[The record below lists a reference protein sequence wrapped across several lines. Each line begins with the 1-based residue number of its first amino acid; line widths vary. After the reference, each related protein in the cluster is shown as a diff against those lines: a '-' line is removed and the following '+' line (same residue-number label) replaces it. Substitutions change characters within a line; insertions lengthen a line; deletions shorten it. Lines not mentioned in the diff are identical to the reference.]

1 MTSPT
6 HRARLVVTALVA
18 VTTAAALAGWANSDE
33 PPSVED
39 ATDTLLGHV
48 HGLGTD
54 PETGELYAA
63 AHHGV
68 FTFSGS
74 TPQRVAD
81 RWQDTM
87 AFTVIGPGHLLAS
100 GHPDLREEGPIHLG
114 LIEST
119 DAAETWQSLSLVG
132 EADFHAL
139 DAADRRIYG
148 YDALTKTLL
157 TSLDGRAW
165 DTVAIRTPVRDLAVD
180 PNDSDQVLLTRPDDT
195 LHRYQRTGDNAEVRT
210 APPLS
215 FVDWADLDV
224 LAGLG
229 PDATVYTST
238 DRGRSWVRTGAVPG
252 EPEALDATDDLWHV
266 ATSTG
271 IYRSTDAG
279 RTWDLLTSQ

>member
-1 MTSPT
+1 MTSSAP
-6 HRARLVVTALVA
+6 HLARAVVTALVA
-18 VTTAAALAGWANSDE
+18 VTTTALAGCAESEDRT
-33 PPSVED
+33 SAED

-54 PETGELYAA
+54 PETGDLYAA

-100 GHPDLREEGPIHLG
+100 GHPDLREDGPIHLG

-119 DAAETWQSLSLVG
+119 DAAETWQPLSLAG

-148 YDALTKTLL
+148 YDSLTKTLL
-157 TSLDGRAW
+157 TSLDGSEW
-165 DTVAIRTPVRDLAVD
+165 DTVASRTMVSDLAVD
-180 PNDSDQVLLTRPDDT
+180 PGDSDRVLLTRPDAT
-195 LHRYQRTGDNAEVRT
+195 LHRYQRTGDNTEVRT

-238 DRGRSWVRTGAVPG
+238 DNGESWVRTGAVPG
-252 EPEALDATDDLWHV
+252 EPEALDATDDLWHA

-279 RTWDLLTSQ
+279 VTWDLLTAQ

>member
-1 MTSPT
+1 MNTAHPQLRRVGAATVAFS
-6 HRARLVVTALVA
+6 LV
-18 VTTAAALAGWANSDE
+18 ALAGCSEA
-33 PPSVED
+33 D
-39 ATDTLLGHV
+39 AIDSAEQATETLMGHI
-48 HGLGTD
+48 HDLGTD

-68 FTFSGS
+68 FTFSTAG

-100 GHPDLREEGPIHLG
+100 GHPDLREDGPIHLG

-119 DAAETWQSLSLVG
+119 DAADTWQSLSLAG

-148 YDALTKTLL
+148 YDSLTRALL
-157 TSLDGRAW
+157 TSLDGQTW
-165 DTVAIRTPVRDLAVD
+165 ETVAEPTEATDLAVD
-180 PNDSDQVLLTRPDDT
+180 PGDSDQVLMTRPDGT
-195 LHRYQRTGDNAEVRT
+195 VHRYQRNGANSVLGS
-210 APPLS
+210 APPLR
-215 FVDWADLDV
+215 FLDWADLDTLV
-224 LAGLG
+224 GLG

-238 DRGRSWVRTGAVPG
+238 DRGASWVRTGGVPG
-252 EPEALDATDDLWHV
+252 DPEALVAEDETWHV

-271 IYRSTDAG
+271 IYRSIDAG
-279 RTWDLLTSQ
+279 ATWDLATAR

>member
-1 MTSPT
+1 MTSSSP
-6 HRARLVVTALVA
+6 HLARVVVTALVA
-18 VTTAAALAGWANSDE
+18 VTTTALAGCAESDDGT
-33 PPSVED
+33 SAED
-39 ATDTLLGHV
+39 ATDTLLGHI

-54 PETGELYAA
+54 PETGDLYAA

-100 GHPDLREEGPIHLG
+100 GHPDLREDGPIHLG

-119 DAAETWQSLSLVG
+119 DAAETWQSLSLAG

-157 TSLDGRAW
+157 TSLDGSDW
-165 DTVAIRTPVRDLAVD
+165 ETVAKPAMVSDLAVD
-180 PNDSDQVLLTRPDDT
+180 PNDSDRVLLTRPDAS
-195 LHRYQRTGDNAEVRT
+195 LHRYQRTGDNAEIRT

-238 DRGRSWVRTGAVPG
+238 DGGESWVRTGAVPG
-252 EPEALDATDDLWHV
+252 EPEALDATDETWHA

-271 IYRSTDAG
+271 IYRSTDGGAD
-279 RTWDLLTSQ
+279 WKLLTAR